1 MVSFFLFIFS
11 LPNTLNF
18 KNNSLSLQNSSESW
32 LLLIHIPITMIFTA
46 ENVLLIGSVIWFV
59 SIILSKTGYRFG
71 VPVLL
76 VFLLVGMLLGVDGIG
91 IQFDNYKYAQII
103 GMVALSIILFSGG
116 MDTKF
121 KDIKPI
127 LGPGVVLSTLGV
139 LLTTLFT
146 GLFIYGISHAFS
158 HVIQIPLTFALLLAA
173 TMSSTDSASVFNIL
187 RSQKMGL
194 RNKLQPMLEFE
205 SGSNDPMAYMLTIV
219 MIQIIQGGETADVEV
234 WRIILNFIVQ
244 FGFGLLFGFGLG
256 KLCAWIINKIDL
268 QNKSLY
274 PMLMLGFIFF
284 IFAFTDRF
292 NGNGYLAVYVAGIV
306 MGNTKL
312 AETKSISSFLDGI
325 VWFVQI
331 VMFLVLGLLVNPHEM
346 FKIALP
352 ALIVGI
358 FVIVIGRPLAVWLCL
373 LPFKGIGKK
382 AKIFIS
388 WVGLRGAA
396 PIIFATYPVVEG
408 IEGGEFIF
416 NVVFFITLT
425 SLIIQGTTIPKVAN
439 MLGLSTEKDDGP
451 ENFGVDIPEELN
463 TILQQQVVKD
473 EAYLKDYP
481 LPEGTLVM
489 IVERKGKYIV
499 PNGKQNQK
507 KNDKLLLI
515 SAKNDATEESEKTF
529 SFLDRIS
536 KTRSKNN

>member
-1 MVSFFLFIFS
+1 MV
-11 LPNTLNF
+11 
-18 KNNSLSLQNSSESW
+18 
-32 LLLIHIPITMIFTA
+32 FTP
-46 ENVLLIGSVIWFV
+46 ENVLLVGSLIWFV
-59 SIILSKTGYRFG
+59 SIVLSKTGYRFG
-71 VPVLL
+71 IPVLL

-91 IQFDNYKYAQII
+91 ISFDNYKYAQII
-103 GMVALSIILFSGG
+103 GMVALSIILFTGG

-121 KDIKPI
+121 SDVRPI
-127 LGPGVVLSTLGV
+127 LAPGTVLSTLGV

-146 GLFIYGISHAFS
+146 GLFIYGISHTFS

-194 RNKLQPMLEFE
+194 RNRLQPLLEFE

-219 MIQIIQGGETADVEV
+219 MIQVINGGETSDVNA
-234 WRIILNFIVQ
+234 WRILLDFLVQ
-244 FGFGLLFGFGLG
+244 FGFGLGFGFVLG
-256 KLCAWIINKIDL
+256 KICVWIINKIDL

-274 PMLMLGFIFF
+274 PILMLSVIFI
-284 IFAFTDRF
+284 IFSLTNLF

-306 MGNTKL
+306 MGNSKL
-312 AETKSISSFLDGI
+312 VENKNINSFLDGI
-325 VWFVQI
+325 TWFVQI

-352 ALIVGI
+352 ALIVGL
-358 FVIVIGRPLAVWLCL
+358 FVIFIGRPLAVWLCL
-373 LPFKGIGKK
+373 LPFKGIKRR
-382 AKIFIS
+382 AKTFIS

-408 IEGGEFIF
+408 VEGGEFIF
-416 NVVFFITLT
+416 NMVFFITLT

-439 MLGLSTEKDDGP
+439 WLRLSTEKDDGP

-463 TILQQQVVKD
+463 TVLQQQIVVN

-489 IVERKGKYIV
+489 IVERRNKYIV
-499 PNGKQNQK
+499 PNGQLFLK
-507 KNDKLLLI
+507 KGDKLLLI
-515 SAKNDATEESEKTF
+515 SAKKDETEESQKTF
-529 SFLDRIS
+529 TFLDRIS
-536 KTRSKNN
+536 KIRSKRN

>member
-1 MVSFFLFIFS
+1 MV
-11 LPNTLNF
+11 
-18 KNNSLSLQNSSESW
+18 
-32 LLLIHIPITMIFTA
+32 FTP
-46 ENVLLIGSVIWFV
+46 ENVLLVGSLIWFV
-59 SIILSKTGYRFG
+59 SIVLSKTGYRFG
-71 VPVLL
+71 IPVLL

-91 IQFDNYKYAQII
+91 ISFDNYKYAQII
-103 GMVALSIILFSGG
+103 GMVALSIILFTGG

-121 KDIKPI
+121 SDVRPI
-127 LGPGVVLSTLGV
+127 LAPGTVLSTLGV

-146 GLFIYGISHAFS
+146 GLFIYGISHTFS

-194 RNKLQPMLEFE
+194 RNRLQPLLEFE

-219 MIQIIQGGETADVEV
+219 MIQVINGGETSDVNA
-234 WRIILNFIVQ
+234 WRILLDFLVQ
-244 FGFGLLFGFGLG
+244 FGFGLGFGFVLG
-256 KLCAWIINKIDL
+256 KICVWIINKIDL

-274 PMLMLGFIFF
+274 PILMLSVIFI
-284 IFAFTDRF
+284 IFSLTNLF

-306 MGNTKL
+306 MGNSKL
-312 AETKSISSFLDGI
+312 VENKNINSFLDGI
-325 VWFVQI
+325 TWFVQI

-352 ALIVGI
+352 ALIVGL
-358 FVIVIGRPLAVWLCL
+358 FVIFIGRPLAVWLCL
-373 LPFKGIGKK
+373 LPFKGIKRR
-382 AKIFIS
+382 AKTFIS

-408 IEGGEFIF
+408 VEGGEFIF
-416 NVVFFITLT
+416 NMVFFITLT

-439 MLGLSTEKDDGP
+439 WLRLSIEKDDGP

-463 TILQQQVVKD
+463 TILQQQIVVN

-489 IVERKGKYIV
+489 IVERRNKYIV
-499 PNGKQNQK
+499 PNGQLFLK
-507 KNDKLLLI
+507 KGDKLLLI
-515 SAKNDATEESEKTF
+515 SAKKDETEESQKTF
-529 SFLDRIS
+529 TFLDKIS
-536 KTRSKNN
+536 KIRSKRN